1 MEVVITGRHSERT
14 RLATVKDVLC
24 NQPTPS
30 GLRVVVQKTY
40 FDASAPFRQLTLDY
54 DNVLEARY
62 SAFESVKLLLIFS
75 CSHAIKL
82 HDYAPPE
89 SALFIPRNR
98 IAKILELPTVLSRQ
112 LEQPCSSGSAT
123 PIPES
128 SFSSSPA
135 WDPSSRT
142 PQPNPDH
149 SLCSS
154 SPSRDRYSLSPQP
167 SPIHSLTSPSSCTS
181 ADPLDEGHILL
192 DSRLLNAQLRVVIN
206 GGNLNQKKEVTASIQ
221 CMDERLSIR
230 RHFYKKS
237 EALLPNWV
245 TPKFPNPTRD
255 NGLLVVIKGEH
266 CGKYVRRI
274 HHRYVDEDAIV
285 ILSVV
290 KRVAGHVDMLTGEQ
304 LELDVSYLCVCEES
318 KEDKTRNRLLMNE
331 LREEARKIRAK

>member
-1 MEVVITGRHSERT
+1 MEVVITGRHAERNH
-14 RLATVKDVLC
+14 LATVKDVLC

-30 GLRVVVQKTY
+30 GLRVVVQRTC
-40 FDASAPFRQLTLDY
+40 FDVSAPFRQLTLDY

-62 SAFESVKLLLIFS
+62 SVFESVELLLIFTHS
-75 CSHAIKL
+75 RAIKL
-82 HDYAPPE
+82 HDFAPPE

-98 IAKILELPTVLSRQ
+98 IAKPLELPTVLSRR
-112 LEQPCSSGSAT
+112 QPCSSGGAT

-128 SFSSSPA
+128 PLSSSPA

-142 PQPNPDH
+142 PQPNPEH
-149 SLCSS
+149 SLASGSS
-154 SPSRDRYSLSPQP
+154 SPSWDRFSLSPQH
-167 SPIHSLTSPSSCTS
+167 SPIHSPASPGTST
-181 ADPLDEGHILL
+181 DPLDEGHILL
-192 DSRLLNAQLRVVIN
+192 DSRLLNAQLRVVVN
-206 GGNLNQKKEVTASIQ
+206 GGSFNQKELTVSVQ
-221 CMDERLSIR
+221 RMDERLSIQ
-230 RHFYKKS
+230 RHFYKS
-237 EALLPNWV
+237 SAALLPKWV

-290 KRVAGHVDMLTGEQ
+290 ERVAGRVDMLTGEQ

-318 KEDKTRNRLLMNE
+318 KEDKTQNKLLMNE